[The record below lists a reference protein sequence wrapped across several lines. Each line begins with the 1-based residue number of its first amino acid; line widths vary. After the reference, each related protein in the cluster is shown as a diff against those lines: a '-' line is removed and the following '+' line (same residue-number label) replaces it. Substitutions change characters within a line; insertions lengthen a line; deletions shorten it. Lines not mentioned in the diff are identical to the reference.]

1 MRARDERDDGIA
13 IFAYKLLIAALFLA
27 ALAALWF
34 LRNLVLLVFAAVLV
48 AIILTSLSSQLNKI
62 LPAGR
67 TVSFITVS
75 LVIVLL
81 IAAFFMLVGTQLAS
95 QLSELWQRLPDLI
108 RPLETWLGLQNVEE
122 WLSTRVESMVSQ
134 TSFINRIAGFSS
146 AAAGVVGNILL
157 VLIAGFYFG
166 FHPGL
171 YLGGI
176 LYLFPQRHRG
186 HVRETLEAAAAALRL
201 WLAGQLVAMVVVGVL
216 TFAGL
221 WALGLE
227 SALALGFIAGVLEF
241 IPFIGPIL
249 AAAPGVAIALS
260 HSPEMALWVTGL
272 YVLIQQVEGNV
283 LNPLIQQQTVTLPP
297 AVTLFAVLAF
307 GVLFGPLGVLLATPL
322 AVLCLVSI
330 KQLWMRDTLNED
342 VPLPGEDTAL
352 VEHAND

>member
-1 MRARDERDDGIA
+1 MGARLGSDDGFGS
-13 IFAYKLLIAALFLA
+13 FAFRLFIIALFIA

-48 AIILTSLSSQLNKI
+48 AIILTSLASQLTKI
-62 LPAGR
+62 LP
-67 TVSFITVS
+67 VSRAVAFLAVS
-75 LVIVLL
+75 IVIVLL
-81 IAAFFMLVGTQLAS
+81 IVAFSMLVGSQLAS

-146 AAAGVVGNILL
+146 AAAGVVGNVLL

-166 FHPGL
+166 FHPQLYVGGL
-171 YLGGI
+171 
-176 LYLFPQRHRG
+176 LYLFPREHRS
-186 HVRETLEAAAAALRL
+186 HVRETLQSAATALRL
-201 WLAGQLVAMVVVGVL
+201 WLAGQLIAMVVVGVL

-221 WALGLE
+221 WVLGLE

-249 AAAPGVAIALS
+249 AAAPGIAIALS
-260 HSPEMALWVTGL
+260 HSPDMALWVTGL

-307 GVLFGPLGVLLATPL
+307 GILFGPLGILLATPL
-322 AVLCLVSI
+322 AVLCLVVV
-330 KQLWMRDTLNED
+330 KQVWMRDTLHED
-342 VPLPGEDTAL
+342 VEMPGEESAL
-352 VEHAND
+352 TDRE